1 MNKTWLT
8 SLLGVSLAV
17 ANAAPARDNG
27 AWKLDTLKLKSGRVL
42 QGLIEREDEGSVYFR
57 CVVQNPGSPT
67 AVFHTIIPR
76 TDIRENGI
84 EPLAPEDR
92 EKLRGRVDA
101 LDRALEKQKI
111 DKLVLT
117 TAAVEGLPGKPL
129 CFTSPHFLLVSDARE
144 EIIRRAAF
152 RLQQIYAAYI
162 SYLPPRHKAHRP
174 TRIVLYRS
182 LAEYQGALKRMGRDI
197 VNPALYD
204 PERNEILCAS
214 DLERVGQELERNKL
228 EHQRILD
235 RLRDEERELRKKH
248 KGRIPAEIA
257 DRIAADR
264 KRIEAAEN
272 ANQKLFEKLT
282 QRLFQTLYH
291 EAFHAYLANF
301 VYPPDEAQVPRW
313 LNEGLAQI
321 FETAILE
328 AAELRVGHADPARLR
343 AAQELLKSDRLV
355 PIAEL
360 IRSKPEQFIVGHTRQ
375 DGISDRFYLSSWAV
389 AFYLTFHLHKLHT
402 IDMDEYASALKKGE
416 DPEAAFKRFVKQP
429 LEQFEKEFHVYLA
442 HLRPSGNT
450 FGLKES
456 MLQTHELD
464 SSQKKTP

>member
-1 MNKTWLT
+1 MTKTWLT
-8 SLLGVSLAV
+8 SLLAVLFAV
-17 ANAAPARDNG
+17 AGAVPAKDNG
-27 AWKLDTLKLKSGRVL
+27 TWKLDTVKLKSGRIL
-42 QGLIEREDEGSVYFR
+42 QGLIEKEDEGSVYFR
-57 CVVQNPGSPT
+57 CVVQKPGSPT

-84 EPLAPEDR
+84 EPLAPEER
-92 EKLRGRVDA
+92 EKLRSRVDA
-101 LDRALEKQKI
+101 LDRVVEKQKI
-111 DKLVLT
+111 DKLGLT
-117 TAAVEGLPGKPL
+117 EIAEGLLGK
-129 CFTSPHFLLVSDARE
+129 CFCFSSRHFVLVSDARE
-144 EIIRRAAF
+144 EIVRRAAF

-162 SYLPPRHKAHRP
+162 SYLPPRHKGQRP
-174 TRIVLYRS
+174 TQIVLYRS
-182 LAEYQGALKRMGRDI
+182 LTEYQGALKRMGRDI
-197 VNPALYD
+197 LNPALYD

-228 EHQRILD
+228 EHQRILE

-248 KGRIPAEIA
+248 KGKIPGEIA
-257 DRIAADR
+257 DRIAGDR
-264 KRIEAAEN
+264 RRIEAAEN

-282 QRLFQTLYH
+282 QRLFHTLYH

-301 VYPPDEAQVPRW
+301 VYPREEAEVPRW

-328 AAELRVGHADPARLR
+328 AAELRVGHADPARLT

-360 IRSKPEQFIVGHTRQ
+360 LRSKPEQFIVGHDRQ
-375 DGISDRFYLSSWAV
+375 AGVSDRFYLSSWAV

-402 IDMDEYASALKKGE
+402 TDMDEYVLALKKGE
-416 DPEAAFKRFVKQP
+416 DPAAAFKRFVKQP
-429 LEQFEKEFHVYLA
+429 LDQFEKEFHVYLA

-450 FGLKES
+450 LGLKAS
-456 MLQTHELD
+456 MLQTQEVD
-464 SSQKKTP
+464 PPKRRP